1 MRILFICT
9 GNTCRSP
16 MAAGYFRHLLKLH
29 SRSDVEVTSAG
40 TFAGTGEPA
49 SAAAVRTM
57 REYGVDLSGHR
68 STPLTPERIRE
79 ADLMI
84 TLTASHRRHVGSMST
99 AALAKTR
106 DLLSF
111 GSGGDVGDPF
121 GGGGADYADCFQ
133 SMKPALDALF
143 ARLDEVLREVRGNRE
158 GQADGS

>member
-16 MAAGYFRHLLKLH
+16 MAAGYFRHLLGLH
-29 SRSDVEVTSAG
+29 GRSDVEVISAG
-40 TFAGTGEPA
+40 TFAGAGEPA

-79 ADLMI
+79 ADLII
-84 TLTASHRRHVGSMST
+84 TLTAAHRRHVGSMS
-99 AALAKTR
+99 ASALAKTR

-111 GSGGDVGDPF
+111 GGSGDVGDPF

-133 SMKPALDALF
+133 SMKAALDTLF
-143 ARLDEVLREVRGNRE
+143 AQLDDVLREIRG
-158 GQADGS
+158 A